1 MRPRLV
7 WMLVAAGLLSGCR
20 EQKMEVMEDSGQQI
34 YMARCAVCH
43 GENGEGAGMYPAL
56 AGSEW
61 VNGAPERLAA
71 IILDGM
77 EGRVG
82 NYQAV
87 MPGWGSVLKDSEIAA
102 VMTWV
107 RGRAGKGTVTA
118 VEVNHAR
125 VETAGRNTFWTAED
139 LRNLQVR

>member
-1 MRPRLV
+1 M
-7 WMLVAAGLLSGCR
+7 G
-20 EQKMEVMEDSGQQI
+20 VMEDSGQAI
-34 YMARCAVCH
+34 YLARCAVCH
-43 GENGEGAGMYPAL
+43 GENGEGRAGTYPPL

-61 VNGAPERLAA
+61 VDGPPERLAA
-71 IILDGM
+71 LILDGF

-87 MPGWGSVLKDSEIAA
+87 MPGWGGVLQDTEIAA
-102 VMTWV
+102 VMTWL
-107 RGRAGKGTVTA
+107 RQRAGKGPVTA

-125 VETAGRNTFWTAED
+125 VETNGRNTFWTAED